1 MLDAKDLRG
10 NFEDIKRKLVRRGE
24 DYGIDAF
31 LELDK
36 KRRQLIG
43 EAEELKAH
51 QNTVSKQVPIL
62 KKEGKDVTAI
72 FEEMKEISEK
82 VKTYDAKIKEIDD
95 NIENLL
101 LSIPN
106 TPSDLVKDGKDE
118 SENEEIKKWGEPR
131 VFNFEPKPHWD
142 LGRDLDILD
151 SETAGKVTGT
161 RFMLY
166 KGFGARLERALMN
179 FFLDYHGKN
188 GYTEVFGPTI
198 VHRRSMIGT
207 GQLPK
212 FEEDAFKIENS
223 EYFLIPTAEVPITN
237 IHREEILDGSRLP
250 IKYCAYSSCFRREAG
265 SAGRDTRGLIRQH
278 QFQKVE
284 LVKYASPET
293 SYSELESMVLE
304 VEKLLQM
311 LELPYRIVCLCSGDM
326 GFSAAMT
333 YDIEFWMP
341 SYLRYVEISSC
352 TNFEGYQAR
361 RADIKFKNSPKDK
374 AQYVHTLNGSGIP
387 LGRTVAA
394 ILENFQNEDGTVT
407 IPKVLVP
414 YMGGETVIK

>member
-311 LELPYRIVCLCSGDM
+311 LELPYRVVCLCSGDM